1 MAPTT
6 CDACGKGA
14 CKLLR
19 CSRCRNAWFCGR
31 ECQIIAAR
39 QGQGHSGTNCRPT
52 DGART
57 ITAAEVAPR
66 VPDAA
71 GTSTTTPCVDS
82 ASLAPA
88 ASSCHA
94 CGKNDAKLLRC
105 GRCLCVWFCNREC
118 QDVAR
123 KELGHRGANCRPA
136 DGAQRPPSLANA
148 RSPFAAPPRP
158 SKATDVARLYQR
170 FSDLSTEGRQ
180 ALLANT
186 RIGYLAAA
194 EKYTEAASVA
204 DLIGGA
210 EGADRRTGADQLIA
224 NCLLSLGNPAAAA
237 RAACSSLRA
246 ARAAG
251 SRTFLVE
258 SLVMCGNVANQAPDE
273 MIKAEEESR
282 EQERLG
288 GSPWY
293 GGLDLSQE
301 GWVSLPTTAAAL
313 SRLGV
318 AYNEAAVGTCDA
330 ALTAAGGRDGPA
342 ANNERYVPSLVLEAQ
357 VRGGLGISLLNSGE
371 RQRGVELL
379 RQAVAILRPVV
390 RKAAPGFELMV
401 SKQGLASFLC
411 EVGVMRNAGSDGTA
425 EAGACLREALALCED
440 TDDVLLK
447 QSVLRHLANM
457 SGRPDQPVRPAEAAK
472 LRSRLN
478 ALYAQAGRN
487 HDTSCTICLE
497 TLEQSDG
504 GAEKDATDDGD
515 CGADGYT
522 NSAVFVLHCGHQ
534 FHRGCLSTWFRTAA
548 SRACPLCKK

>member
-6 CDACGKGA
+6 CKGCGKSG

-19 CSRCRNAWFCGR
+19 CGRCRNAWFCGR

-39 QGQGHSGTNCRPT
+39 QGHSGANCRPAGGEPAPKAA
-52 DGART
+52 D
-57 ITAAEVAPR
+57 AEVAPR

-71 GTSTTTPCVDS
+71 APSTTVPGADS

-88 ASSCHA
+88 ANTCHA

-105 GRCLCVWFCNREC
+105 GRCRGVWFCNREC

-123 KELGHRGANCRPA
+123 KELGHRGANCRPT
-136 DGAQRPPSLANA
+136 DGAQKPESSADA
-148 RSPFAAPPRP
+148 RAPFAAPSRA
-158 SKATDVARLYQR
+158 SKATDVASLCQR
-170 FSDLSTEGRQ
+170 FSDLSTEGYQ
-180 ALLANT
+180 AFMANT

-194 EKYTEAASVA
+194 ENAKEAASVA

-210 EGADRRTGADQLIA
+210 EGAGRRTEADILLA

-251 SRTFLVE
+251 SRTLLIT
-258 SLVMCGNVANQAPDE
+258 SLMTCGAVAYKAPHE
-273 MIKAEEESR
+273 MVKAERESR

-288 GSPWY
+288 GSPSY

-301 GWVSLPTTAAAL
+301 GWVSLPTNPAAL
-313 SRLGV
+313 SRLNL
-318 AYNEAAVGTCDA
+318 AYEEAAVAICDA
-330 ALTAAGGRDGPA
+330 ALTAAGGRDSPA
-342 ANNERYVPSLVLEAQ
+342 ADDERNVPSLLLEAQ
-357 VRGGLGISLLNSGE
+357 VRGRLGISLDDLGE
-371 RQRGVELL
+371 RQRGEELL
-379 RQAVAILRPVV
+379 RQTVALLRLEV
-390 RKAAPGFELMV
+390 RRAAPGSDLLGAKHGLV
-401 SKQGLASFLC
+401 SVLCNLA
-411 EVGVMRNAGSDGTA
+411 VMQNTGSDGTA
-425 EAGACLREALALCED
+425 EAEACLREALALCED
-440 TDDVLLK
+440 ADAVLLK
-447 QSVLRHLANM
+447 QMVLRDLANM
-457 SGRPDQPVRPAEAAK
+457 SGRPDQPVGPAEAAA

-487 HDTSCTICLE
+487 HDSSCTICLE
-497 TLEQSDG
+497 TLEQSDS
-504 GAEKDATDDGD
+504 GAKNDDGGR
-515 CGADGYT
+515 GADGYT
-522 NSAVFVLHCGHQ
+522 NAAVLVLNCGHQ